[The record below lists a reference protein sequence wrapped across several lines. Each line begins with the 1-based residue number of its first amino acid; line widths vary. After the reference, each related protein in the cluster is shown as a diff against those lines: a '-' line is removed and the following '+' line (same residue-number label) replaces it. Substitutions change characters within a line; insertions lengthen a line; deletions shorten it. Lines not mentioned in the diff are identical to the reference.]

1 MQISGGILFAAA
13 AAVAAASAALRLGGL
28 ALGLDA
34 CFIGMER
41 ALGDV
46 AESGDALVYHVP
58 QAHGQVVAVAAV
70 DGHAFEAV
78 AVMAAGLLAGAVV
91 AGLTHL
97 TQEFQ
102 LEFKRLVL
110 KALLVELI
118 LKDGKFISVDF
129 HSDTPHFLSG
139 VARKRNGGA
148 VLCISRIAEKEVIS
162 NHATVGIYYWKR
174 GSDYV
179 KYAENMILK
188 NRL

>member
-13 AAVAAASAALRLGGL
+13 AAVAAAGAALRLGGL

-34 CFIGMER
+34 RFIGMER

-70 DGHAFEAV
+70 DGHALEAV
-78 AVMAAGLLAGAVV
+78 AVVGAFFLAGAVV

-102 LEFKRLVL
+102 LDLKRLEDSL
-110 KALLVELI
+110 Q
-118 LKDGKFISVDF
+118 
-129 HSDTPHFLSG
+129 H
-139 VARKRNGGA
+139 
-148 VLCISRIAEKEVIS
+148 
-162 NHATVGIYYWKR
+162 
-174 GSDYV
+174 
-179 KYAENMILK
+179 K
-188 NRL
+188 NIFT

>member
-13 AAVAAASAALRLGGL
+13 AAVAAAGAALRLGGL

-46 AESGDALVYHVP
+46 AESGDALVDHIP

-102 LEFKRLVL
+102 LDFKRLVL
-110 KALLVELI
+110 KALWSSSFCRMASSFPSIFIVIRLI
-118 LKDGKFISVDF
+118 FFLAPPESGTAARYSVF
-129 HSDTPHFLSG
+129 Q
-139 VARKRNGGA
+139 
-148 VLCISRIAEKEVIS
+148 E
-162 NHATVGIYYWKR
+162 
-174 GSDYV
+174 
-179 KYAENMILK
+179 
-188 NRL
+188 